1 MHFHAGRILEPVSAG
16 VLFHTIEVDGRKMRV
31 DALDGL
37 RVAKVWLS
45 RPSVGAQPPERVRDD
60 DH

>member
-1 MHFHAGRILEPVSAG
+1 VLGRIGRRVRIG
-16 VLFHTIEVDGRKMRV
+16 DTIDVEGRRMRV

-45 RPSVGAQPPERVRDD
+45 KDKE
-60 DH
+60 

>member
-1 MHFHAGRILEPVSAG
+1 
-16 VLFHTIEVDGRKMRV
+16 MRV

-45 RPSVGAQPPERVRDD
+45 TPPKNSSATAAEPKGGGSA
-60 DH
+60 

>member
-1 MHFHAGRILEPVSAG
+1 VLARFSIAFSFVSMSVRIGDTIDVEGR
-16 VLFHTIEVDGRKMRV
+16 RMRV

-45 RPSVGAQPPERVRDD
+45 K
-60 DH
+60 